1 MSQATAARRARAAAM
16 MAVMARMTDVV
27 GGARTPSTVTASL
40 DVMPLVVVMSGLG
53 VMVGV
58 TTGGV
63 GVLGVLAPAGVSSTE
78 VGGA

>member
-1 MSQATAARRARAAAM
+1 M
-16 MAVMARMTDVV
+16 MAVMARMSDVV
-27 GGARTPSTVTASL
+27 GGARTPSIVTAPL